1 MADDLLR
8 LRGEVLEAL
17 ESAMVLEGRAVAPA
31 DAEQGEWLY
40 GSARYKE
47 VPLNE
52 HGWREPLSEPAWLPK
67 ALCFWH
73 IAITTGF
80 PIVPE
85 LASDSRHSLARWP
98 DIEQEVRAYLTCVDL
113 ETLPVA
119 AHC

>member
-17 ESAMVLEGRAVAPA
+17 ESAMIVNGRAVVPP
-31 DAEQGEWLY
+31 DAERGEWLY

-52 HGWREPLSEPAWLPK
+52 HGWREPLSAPAWLPK

-73 IAITTGF
+73 VAVKAGLPIA
-80 PIVPE
+80 PE
-85 LASDSRHSLARWP
+85 MASDPRHSLARWP
-98 DIEQEVRAYLTCVDL
+98 KIEQDVRAYFTCVDL
-113 ETLPVA
+113 ENLPTA
-119 AHC
+119 ARC